1 MPPRAKVT
9 KEQII
14 DAALNIVR
22 EKGIE
27 KVTAREVGKALDVSS
42 RPVFTYYEGMDELK
56 TDLFNK
62 ALEIYGSYT
71 NDVQTAQRPLQAFG
85 YQTLSFIY
93 EEPELFKMLTFP
105 DTDKR
110 GSSSLIGS
118 RAVFENTF
126 EKIKGSV
133 ISSMDMT
140 EHEARCF
147 YEHLWIHLMGLGI
160 LIISGGLP
168 YSEVEIQKMMS
179 EECLAICK
187 ATKEISG
194 FAGGDPDW
202 GAEFAKVL
210 KKKY

>member
-1 MPPRAKVT
+1 
-9 KEQII
+9 
-14 DAALNIVR
+14 
-22 EKGIE
+22 
-27 KVTAREVGKALDVSS
+27 
-42 RPVFTYYEGMDELK
+42 
-56 TDLFNK
+56 
-62 ALEIYGSYT
+62 
-71 NDVQTAQRPLQAFG
+71 
-85 YQTLSFIY
+85 
-93 EEPELFKMLTFP
+93 
-105 DTDKR
+105 
-110 GSSSLIGS
+110 
-118 RAVFENTF
+118 
-126 EKIKGSV
+126 
-133 ISSMDMT
+133 MDMT

-147 YEHLWIHLMGLGI
+147 YEHLWIHLMGLGL